1 MHVIYICV
9 GRDWRQAGKRTWR
22 FMDMLDFY
30 IASRSSQAQL
40 LQRSYTTCVV
50 GLLHGYMRQRFVF
63 DVLKRWEKWAGWKG
77 PRGEGVVFGFAPW
90 QWVFHL
96 WSCQHAF
103 CAKLFATSFKCR
115 RFCSLPVL
123 LPCSRWLFPTTS
135 CKIIFGDK
143 LVSDPG
149 HTYPTLSY
157 YIWFRE
163 PSSIPPF
170 CDESRPKSQGGQLI
184 QPSTGQ
190 TLSEGDQWLVPLT
203 SHENE
208 KWKN

>member
-1 MHVIYICV
+1 
-9 GRDWRQAGKRTWR
+9 
-22 FMDMLDFY
+22 MDMLDFY

-135 CKIIFGDK
+135 WKIIFGDK
-143 LVSDPG
+143 LVRDPG

-170 CDESRPKSQGGQLI
+170 CVMKVGRSRRVDSSFSP
-184 QPSTGQ
+184 
-190 TLSEGDQWLVPLT
+190 VPVKHSVRVT
-203 SHENE
+203 SDLCRWHLMRMKNE
-208 KWKN
+208 RIKLAKLNRPVSKE

>member
-1 MHVIYICV
+1 MYVNTIYIYIYTYARHICV

-103 CAKLFATSFKCR
+103 LCKAFLQHLSSVEGFAHSRYCF
-115 RFCSLPVL
+115 LAVVG
-123 LPCSRWLFPTTS
+123 CSRLLLGRLYLGINW
-135 CKIIFGDK
+135 
-143 LVSDPG
+143 
-149 HTYPTLSY
+149 
-157 YIWFRE
+157 
-163 PSSIPPF
+163 
-170 CDESRPKSQGGQLI
+170 
-184 QPSTGQ
+184 
-190 TLSEGDQWLVPLT
+190 
-203 SHENE
+203 
-208 KWKN
+208 